1 MELLLVDDD
10 ATDRELF
17 AHAVS
22 MTGKEHKIQEAQN
35 GEVALQY
42 LHSANHLPDLIILDL
57 NMPIKDGRE
66 TLAELKASPRLRN
79 IPVCIM
85 STSSAPFDIE
95 SAYNTG
101 ANLFL
106 VKPFDFKKL
115 IEMLTSLLTLFSTY
129 VTLPNRRLS

>member
-17 AHAVS
+17 AEAMSLV
-22 MTGKEHKIQEAQN
+22 GGDHKIQEAQN
-35 GEVALQY
+35 GEVALDY
-42 LHSANHLPDLIILDL
+42 LQAANRLPDLIMLDL

-66 TLAELKASPRLRN
+66 TLMELKAHPRLRH

-85 STSSAPFDIE
+85 STSSSPFDIE
-95 SAYNTG
+95 SAYDTG

-106 VKPFDFKKL
+106 VKPHDFKKL
-115 IEMLTSLLTLFSTY
+115 IEMLTSLLTLFSNY
-129 VTLPNRRLS
+129 VTLPYRAPQ